1 MEESIKRLK
10 YLGGGFLVGV
20 PSRDL
25 TEEEARIYGESWLI
39 ASGLYK
45 KIRKP
50 KVKKPAEKLV
60 TTEED

>member
-1 MEESIKRLK
+1 MATRMR

-25 TEEEARIYGESWLI
+25 TEEEARIYGESWLV

-50 KVKKPAEKLV
+50 KAAKQPEAEQLVK
-60 TTEED
+60 ED